1 MFAEIKQN
9 ISRNLSNLPGWRTKR
24 HIIVIESDD
33 WGSIR
38 MSSKESFNTLK
49 QARIDVDKNH
59 YNTNDALES
68 NTDLQMLMEILSKH
82 KDATGRNVV
91 MTGVNVV
98 ANPNFDKIREN
109 GFTQYVYEPYT
120 ETCKKYPDHDKVHD
134 LWQQGIKERLL
145 VPAFHGRE
153 HLNTKRWM
161 RALQNGCESTILAF
175 DHGVTGISR
184 GIDGLKLGSYQAA
197 FDIDNV
203 ADLEYQAEVLK
214 TGLDLFEELYG
225 YRSKF
230 FIPTNGPFN
239 NQLETVVKKLGVDY
253 LGTGKIQ
260 IEPLGNNQ
268 YKKHFRY
275 LGKKSNDGIMY
286 MTRNAFFEPNSWEH
300 SSSKDWVNDCLKEIE
315 IAFRWHKPATISS
328 HRVNYIGWLNEN
340 NRINGLKKLDILLVQ
355 IAKRWPDVEFMT
367 SEELGD
373 LISKK
378 HEN

>member
-1 MFAEIKQN
+1 MLAEIKQN
-9 ISRNLSNLPGWRTKR
+9 LSRNLSNLPGWRTKR
-24 HIIVIESDD
+24 HIVVIESDD

-38 MSSKESFNTLK
+38 MSSKESFHKLK

-68 NTDLQMLMEILSKH
+68 NTDLEMLMEVLSKH

-109 GFTQYVYEPYT
+109 GFTEYVYESYT
-120 ETCKKYPDHDKVHD
+120 ETCKKYPQHYKVHD
-134 LWQQGIKERLL
+134 LWKQGIQNRML

-153 HLNTKRWM
+153 HLNAQRWL
-161 RALQNGCESTILAF
+161 RALKSGCKSTLLAF

-184 GIDGLKLGSYQAA
+184 GIDGVKLGSYQAA
-197 FDIDNV
+197 FDIDTLV
-203 ADLEYQAEVLK
+203 DIEYQEEVLK
-214 TGLDLFEELYG
+214 TGLDLFEKLYG

-239 NQLETVVKKLGVDY
+239 NQLEPVAKKLGIDY

-260 IEPLGNNQ
+260 QEPLGNNK
-268 YKKHFRY
+268 YKKHVRY
-275 LGKKSNDGIMY
+275 LGKKSNEDLMY

-340 NRINGLKKLDILLVQ
+340 NRANGLQKLDSLLSQ
-355 IAKRWPDVEFMT
+355 IIKRWPDVEFMT
-367 SEELGD
+367 SVELGD
-373 LISKK
+373 LISK
-378 HEN
+378 N